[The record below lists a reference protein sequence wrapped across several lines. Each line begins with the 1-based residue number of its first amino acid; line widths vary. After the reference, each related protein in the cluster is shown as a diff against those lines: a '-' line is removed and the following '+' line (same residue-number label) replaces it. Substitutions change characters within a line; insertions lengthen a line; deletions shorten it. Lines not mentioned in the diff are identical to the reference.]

1 MGVLPSCMLG
11 ILIGQKRAWDPLGL
25 SFRWLRHHVSVQTL
39 KRAPVLL
46 TTEPSLQLPS
56 KEKRITY
63 QRDKGIILEEA
74 PKLPAS
80 SRDELY
86 QYPDCFFRMVL

>member
-1 MGVLPSCMLG
+1 MHAWHTHKPEEGMGSPGTEFQVV
-11 ILIGQKRAWDPLGL
+11 
-25 SFRWLRHHVSVQTL
+25 LRHHVGVQTL

-46 TTEPSLQLPS
+46 TTESSLQLPS
-56 KEKRITY
+56 KKKRITY